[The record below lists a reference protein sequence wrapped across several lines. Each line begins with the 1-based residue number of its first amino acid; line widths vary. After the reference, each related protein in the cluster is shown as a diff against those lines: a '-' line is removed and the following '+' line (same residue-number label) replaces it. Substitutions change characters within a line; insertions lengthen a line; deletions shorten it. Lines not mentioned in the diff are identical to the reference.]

1 MICTGIED
9 ASSVFYLPVY
19 KYTHKLTGL
28 VGLVDNSGDFLLGGD
43 GDLFFGDGERDLE

>member
-9 ASSVFYLPVY
+9 AIQYFYLLVD
-19 KYTHKLTGL
+19 KCTHKLTGL
-28 VGLVDNSGDFLLGGD
+28 AGLVDNSGDFLLGGD